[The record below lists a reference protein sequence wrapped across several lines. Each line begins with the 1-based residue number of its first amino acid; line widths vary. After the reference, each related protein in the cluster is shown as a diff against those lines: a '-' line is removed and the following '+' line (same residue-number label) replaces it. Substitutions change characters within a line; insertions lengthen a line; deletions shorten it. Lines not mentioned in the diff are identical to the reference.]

1 MNHRVAS
8 AGKTVEYR
16 LSNQLTPDVKNMI
29 GITGDPTR
37 ADYGFGVGLAV
48 RTTAGIVRMRAA
60 YASTRRDR
68 GRLSL
73 RVDCELI
80 PHAAGVLYSPRR
92 PPTRYSRIE
101 EKGQPMPSLKVSMLD
116 AFGDF
121 RTSGLAR
128 PAAEKF
134 AGAWLACFLVMA
146 RGNIF
151 AAFTFEHA
159 SLASICGI
167 VSAAV
172 TVGLLVQM
180 DRTTDSVSRQA
191 TISAVATF
199 VGDIFAHPSHF
210 PPQWAEP
217 TITAAVSAG
226 IAIALWYAKR
236 WAKSSS

>member
-1 MNHRVAS
+1 
-8 AGKTVEYR
+8 
-16 LSNQLTPDVKNMI
+16 
-29 GITGDPTR
+29 
-37 ADYGFGVGLAV
+37 
-48 RTTAGIVRMRAA
+48 
-60 YASTRRDR
+60 
-68 GRLSL
+68 
-73 RVDCELI
+73 
-80 PHAAGVLYSPRR
+80 
-92 PPTRYSRIE
+92 
-101 EKGQPMPSLKVSMLD
+101 MPSLKLSVLD
-116 AFGDF
+116 AFDEF
-121 RTSGLAR
+121 RASGLAR

-151 AAFTFEHA
+151 AAFSFEHA

-172 TVGLLVQM
+172 TVALLVQM

-217 TITAAVSAG
+217 VVTAAVAAG
-226 IAIALWYAKR
+226 IAIALWYARR
-236 WAKSSS
+236 WMKTAAA